1 MKKFFKWFTFS
12 LAFMTCIF
20 AVTWAVIAIFIKI
33 IDVLYAHGLPIWQQ
47 YLIFMGSIEVIA
59 SLIYGIYRVFSDRKK
74 EK

>member
-1 MKKFFKWFTFS
+1 MKKFLKWFSFS

-20 AVTWAVIAIFIKI
+20 AVTLAVIVIFIKI

-47 YLIFMGSIEVIA
+47 YLIFMGGTGIIISIIFG
-59 SLIYGIYRVFSDRKK
+59 IYGAIKDRKD